1 MAKQEEDIIYSI
13 KLDIDATNASLKEY
27 TQAATAASTAQKGL
41 TASSKEAQEAGEREE
56 KARKRSKEVVEAEAG
71 SIKALREEN
80 KRLTEARNNT
90 TLATEAGRKKVD
102 EYNKML
108 DKNNEAIKNNVDQYT
123 KQKIGIGDYSQ
134 ALDKATPGTAAFSSG
149 INTATASAKAFIATP
164 LGMVLAGVGLALGA
178 LMKYFQGSEE
188 GQNRLNKIMAIGSA
202 IMEKLMDVVENV
214 GEAIYDAFTNPK
226 QALLD
231 LVELIKTNLVNR
243 FTALAVIMDGI
254 VNLDFKKIGNGV
266 IQLGTGV
273 EDVIGKTQNLA
284 KEITKTFDVAIE
296 QGKRLAELQSQIDRD
311 DRKLTVERSRVGLE
325 VIKLRTRAISE
336 EGDVKRATIKEAI
349 ALEEALSARQVAIA
363 EKRREQAAL
372 RVKLNGD
379 DKDALK
385 ELADAEAAL
394 YDAQAT
400 KYEGTLKFQKQLESL
415 NDEDRAKKQKQR
427 EEDAALDKEYDDKAW
442 AATVAGLERDKK
454 ARDQAQKDKEKSDKA
469 NAEKELKI
477 ENIKAGGVTSLI
489 DKVTGKRVDAQKLYS
504 TVFKKGALG
513 ETYANT
519 KAAAIAAFKS
529 LAGIPIVGPILGVA
543 AAAAATAFGLEQ
555 AVGISAIPFATGGKT
570 RRLSGTRI
578 KAHHGIPIRR
588 SNGDNLL
595 ATVAIDE
602 AIVNKE
608 QQARLGGDAAFRKAG
623 VPGFAGGG
631 NLSEELETRI
641 AANATDTNS
650 ILSIVESAIANIKP
664 ILIVDELEAKQM
676 MDAQIKSRAQ
686 VI

>member
-13 KLDIDATNASLKEY
+13 KLDIESTNASLKEY
-27 TQAATAASTAQKGL
+27 TQVATAASTAQKNL
-41 TASSKEAQEAGEREE
+41 TTSTKESLEAAEREE
-56 KARKRSKEVVEAEAG
+56 KARKRSKDVVDAEAG

-80 KRLTEARNNT
+80 KKLTEARNST
-90 TLATEAGRKKVD
+90 TLATEEGRKKVAEINKQLD
-102 EYNKML
+102 E
-108 DKNNEAIKNNVDQYT
+108 NNAKIKDNVDAYT
-123 KQKIGIGDYSQ
+123 KQKIGIGDYSS
-134 ALDKATPGTAAFSSG
+134 ALDKAIPGTAAFTSG
-149 INTATASAKAFIATP
+149 ISAATASAKAFIATP
-164 LGMVLAGVGLALGA
+164 LGMVLAGIGLALGA
-178 LMKYFQGSEE
+178 LTKYFQGSEE
-188 GQNRLNKIMAIGSA
+188 GQDRLNKIMAVGSA
-202 IMEKLMDVVENV
+202 IMEKLMDVVENI
-214 GEAIYDAFTNPK
+214 GEAIYNAFTNPK

-231 LVELIKTNLVNR
+231 LVDLIKTNLVNR
-243 FTALAVIMDGI
+243 FTALAVIIDGV
-254 VNLDFKKIGNGV
+254 VNMDFKKIGNGV
-266 IQLGTGV
+266 LQLGTGV

-296 QGKRLAELQSQIDRD
+296 QGKRLADLQSQIDKD
-311 DRKLTVERSRVGLE
+311 DRKLTVERSRVNLE

-349 ALEEALSARQVAIA
+349 ALEEALSAKQVAIA

-379 DKDALK
+379 DKEALK

-394 YDAQAT
+394 YDAKASAFEAT
-400 KYEGTLKFQKQLESL
+400 LRFQKQLEQL
-415 NDEDRAKKQKQR
+415 NDEDRAKKKAQ
-427 EEDAALDKEYDDKAW
+427 EDEDAAAAEKRRQDELDAEKKKLDDKKK
-442 AATVAGLERDKK
+442 LEDK
-454 ARDQAQKDKEKSDKA
+454 ARKDKEIADKA
-469 NAEKELKI
+469 AADKELKV
-477 ENIKAGGVTSLI
+477 ENIKAGGMTSLI
-489 DKVTGKRVDAQKLYS
+489 DRVTGKRLDSQKLYN

-595 ATVAIDE
+595 ATVAIGE

-623 VPGFAGGG
+623 VPGFASGG

-641 AANATDTNS
+641 AANATDQNS
-650 ILSIVESAIANIKP
+650 ILSIVDAAISNIKP

-676 MDAQIKSRAQ
+676 LDSQIKSRAQ